1 MGLILD
7 TSVLIAAE
15 RKGQSAAQL
24 LEDVMAAF
32 GNQEAAMERL
42 PWYIGAPQQPRF

>member
-7 TSVLIAAE
+7 TSVLIAE
-15 RKGQSAAQL
+15 RRGQSAGQL

-42 PWYIGAPQQPRF
+42 PWYCPKPALS